1 VAFGQVT
8 YVPVAVAFPHVAIGG
23 DVSGLNYVT
32 LLQVVNNNS
41 SFTTGHV
48 ELFNHDGSPLSA
60 LFDGQGPQSTI
71 DLTLPAGESR
81 QIQLTLN
88 GAVTSGWMKVTYSPS
103 DALTTVVLRF
113 RSGTTLLSE
122 VGVDPAD
129 PTGAILSTDFAA

>member
-1 VAFGQVT
+1 MKKFTFLFLFVLFSRHLVFGQVT
-8 YVPVAVAFPHVAIGG
+8 YVPVAVAFPHIAIGG
-23 DVSGLNYVT
+23 DAGGLNYVT

-48 ELFNHDGSPLSA
+48 ELFNHDGSQLSA

-71 DLTLPAGESR
+71 DISLQSGESR

-88 GAVTSGWMKVTYSPS
+88 GAVTSGWMKITYSPS

-113 RSGTTLLSE
+113 
-122 VGVDPAD
+122 
-129 PTGAILSTDFAA
+129 